1 MLKHL
6 FSGLALAL
14 LAGTAMAQEAGGI
27 AVAPA
32 ATARLSGLAQFPAY
46 VAPGARAADIQGSVA
61 PDERTF
67 GHRGMIAKVRGDGGY
82 LDGFAMGQPM
92 AASRQPLQPL
102 VPNFNFVQNYNGP
115 ITTGSGNIT
124 NYLVANGRGP
134 IAQQVNICSLSQ
146 DGLAA
151 DSRATIN
158 LLCGHA
164 SNAAVGDGAE
174 EGADRPRQ
182 PVADRLGRRV
192 APDVLRPGRD
202 LVLDPHPA
210 DRRRP
215 GVPHHQLVPHLLPEH
230 HRLRA
235 DGLERHRV
243 GRLPRQGGR
252 RHPGRRRGAR
262 R

>member
-6 FSGLALAL
+6 LLGLGLTL
-14 LAGTAMAQEAGGI
+14 VAGAASAQEAGGI
-27 AVAPA
+27 AVEQA

-46 VAPGARAADIQGSVA
+46 VAPGARATDIQGSTSA
-61 PDERTF
+61 ADRTA

-92 AASRQPLQPL
+92 AASRQTLQPL

-146 DGLAA
+146 DGIDAN
-151 DSRATIN
+151 SRATIN

-164 SNAAVGDGAE
+164 SNAAVGDGAGDGTE
-174 EGADRPRQ
+174 AGADRPH
-182 PVADRLGRRV
+182 RR
-192 APDVLRPGRD
+192 
-202 LVLDPHPA
+202 
-210 DRRRP
+210 
-215 GVPHHQLVPHLLPEH
+215 
-230 HRLRA
+230 
-235 DGLERHRV
+235 
-243 GRLPRQGGR
+243 
-252 RHPGRRRGAR
+252 AR
-262 R
+262 RTNGG